1 MNIQAP
7 GDNAQPPV
15 ADDKRLLTMD
25 ERNGT
30 RPQSGSGGQ
39 TAPLRLYLI
48 RHGISR
54 LARHRSQHTGHR
66 PHQPDVAVI
75 ALWNAA
81 ARLGALPNRTH
92 RDLRLS

>member
-7 GDNAQPPV
+7 GDTAQLPV
-15 ADDKRLLTMD
+15 ADDKRRLAMD
-25 ERNGT
+25 ERNDT

-54 LARHRSQHTGHR
+54 LARHRYQHTGLR

-75 ALWNAA
+75 VLWNAA
-81 ARLGALPNRTH
+81 VRLGALPSRTN